1 MKTKKEKKDY
11 ILLVDDD
18 PQTLEIFSLYLESL
32 DYEVLMAMDG
42 AEAIE
47 IAKEKFPDII
57 LLDIMMPEIN
67 GFDTCR
73 KLKAMEATK
82 EIPII
87 FITAISNTDSKIK
100 GFNIGA
106 VDYITKPFEY
116 GEVRARLKT
125 HLTLRKLQRQLE
137 ENNEQLKQEIT
148 EREKAERTLKQT
160 LEKLESK
167 NQELEKFAYV
177 VSHDLREPLR
187 GITSYIKLLQ
197 KKCTNQI
204 DETARGYMDYI
215 VESADRMKILIQKLL
230 RYSRIGT
237 IAKDFREF
245 DLNYTLDKVIS
256 DLKVA
261 IVENNADIVRQDMPR
276 IWGDETCISLLF
288 QNLISNAMKFSS
300 DAERP
305 KIEITAERN
314 EQEWQF
320 CVSDNGIG
328 IDPKYQDEIFRMFQ
342 RVDPE
347 SKSPG
352 TGIGLAICKKIVD
365 NHNGKIWVES
375 EPGNGSDFYFTLPD
389 KPIPEEKISE

>member
-1 MKTKKEKKDY
+1 MN
-11 ILLVDDD
+11 
-18 PQTLEIFSLYLESL
+18 
-32 DYEVLMAMDG
+32 G

-47 IAKEKFPDII
+47 IATEKFPDII

-67 GFDTCR
+67 GFDTCK
-73 KLKAMEATK
+73 KLKKMESTK

-87 FITAISNTDSKIK
+87 FITAISNTDSKIE
-100 GFNIGA
+100 GFNVGA

-137 ENNEQLKQEIT
+137 QNNEQLKQEIT
-148 EREKAERTLKQT
+148 ERKRAETTLKRTLQ
-160 LEKLESK
+160 KLESK

-187 GITSYIKLLQ
+187 GITTYIKLLQ
-197 KKCTNQI
+197 KKCKTQM
-204 DETARGYMDYI
+204 DEKAHEYMEYI
-215 VESADRMKILIQKLL
+215 VESADRMKALIQKLL
-230 RYSRIGT
+230 KYSRIGT
-237 IAKDFREF
+237 TAKDFREF
-245 DLNYTLDKVIS
+245 DLNYTLDRVLS
-256 DLKVA
+256 DLKVV

-288 QNLISNAMKFSS
+288 QNLISNAIKFSS
-300 DAERP
+300 ESERP
-305 KIEITAERN
+305 KIEITAEQKEGR
-314 EQEWQF
+314 WQF

-328 IDPKYQDEIFRMFQ
+328 IDPNYQDEIFRMFQ
-342 RVDPE
+342 RVDSD

-375 EPGNGSDFYFTLPD
+375 ELGNGSDFYFTLPD
-389 KPIPEEKISE
+389 KPIPEEKLSE